1 MKSIVCNITSDI
13 LYCTDYNNR
22 NNSGRAVDGNRLPG
36 SGFITNLQ
44 LNPWWIVDLFKPEL
58 IGSIVVYKGVS
69 GPKRNTRA
77 VAVKISNDG
86 KVWQDVGI
94 INLAQLDS
102 PVYMTIKKP
111 VKSRYVLLRAI
122 GPCCLAIDEV
132 EIYPPACNDIL

>member
-1 MKSIVCNITSDI
+1 M
-13 LYCTDYNNR
+13 
-22 NNSGRAVDGNRLPG
+22 AA
-36 SGFITNLQ
+36 Q
-44 LNPWWIVDLFKPEL
+44 MKPEL
-58 IGSIVVYKGVS
+58 IGSIVVYKEIS
-69 GPKRNTRA
+69 GTKRNTRPL
-77 VAVKISNDG
+77 AVKISNDG

-102 PVYMTIKKP
+102 PASMTIKKP